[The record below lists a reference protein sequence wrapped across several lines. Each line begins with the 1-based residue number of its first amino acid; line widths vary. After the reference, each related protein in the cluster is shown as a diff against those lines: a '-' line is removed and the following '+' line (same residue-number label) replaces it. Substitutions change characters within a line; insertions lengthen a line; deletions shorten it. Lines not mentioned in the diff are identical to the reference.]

1 MNIAW
6 AYLTPIQIVQLLHFR
21 PELREEYEKY
31 KRETK

>member
-6 AYLTPIQIVQLLHFR
+6 AYLTPIQIAQLLHFH

-31 KRETK
+31 KRGAK